1 MTQTS
6 TFQFTSELFDLIRS
20 ALPENQPIY
29 LVGGAVRDALLGKP
43 THDFDFI
50 VPEDVFATGRRFANA
65 LNAAYYPLDEVR
77 ETVRIVLISPDGPRQ
92 VFDFATQRGPNLEED
107 LRSRDFT
114 INAMALAVHDPQNI
128 IDPLGGAKDLKD
140 GLLRPCSETAFL
152 DDPVRIIRAV
162 RQAVSFKLYI
172 PPETKQ
178 LITRSVNQLPDISPE
193 RIRDELFRI
202 FDGPQ
207 PAAALRSLDKL
218 GALKYLL
225 PELDQLKDVPQP
237 PPHISDAWSH
247 SWDCIRKLDDI
258 LKVLASDHDPEAAAN
273 WALGMVSIRLGRYRE
288 QLDAHLSKKL
298 NPGRSIRS
306 IMLFAALY
314 HDIGKPK
321 TRQITDNGRIQ
332 FLKHEQIGAEMIR
345 DRSLKL
351 RLSNH
356 EIDRL
361 SSILRHHMR
370 PLLLTQTGAL
380 PSRRA
385 VYRFFRDCRASG
397 VDICLLSL
405 ADVMATYG
413 PTLPKDMWISHLDTV
428 RVLLEAWWE
437 RKESDIAPPA
447 LINGNDL
454 IETFGVEP
462 GPFIG
467 YLLEAIRESQAAGE
481 LISRDDALQFAHAWL
496 NENR

>member
-1 MTQTS
+1 MTDTS
-6 TFQFTSELFDLIRS
+6 TFQFPSKLFDQIRS

-50 VPEDVFATGRRFANA
+50 VPEDVFATGRRFADA

-77 ETVRIVLISPDGPRQ
+77 ETVRIVLISPDEPRQ

-114 INAMALAVHDPQNI
+114 INAMALAVHEPQKI

-152 DDPVRIIRAV
+152 DDPVRIIRAI

-178 LITRSVNQLPDISPE
+178 LITQSVDQLPDISPE

-202 FDGPQ
+202 FDGSQ
-207 PAAALRSLDKL
+207 PAAALRSLYKL
-218 GALKYLL
+218 DALKYLL
-225 PELDQLKDVPQP
+225 PELDMLKDTSQSH
-237 PPHISDAWSH
+237 PHISDAWSH
-247 SWDCIRKLDDI
+247 SWDCMRKLDDI
-258 LKVLASDHDPEAAAN
+258 LKVLARNYDPEVAAN
-273 WALGMVSIRLGRYRE
+273 WPLGMVSIRLGRFRE
-288 QLDAHLSKKL
+288 QLDAHLAKKM
-298 NPGRSIRS
+298 NPDRSMRSIL
-306 IMLFAALY
+306 LFAALY
-314 HDIGKPK
+314 HDIGKARK
-321 TRQITDNGRIQ
+321 LQISENDRIQ
-332 FLKHEQIGAEMIR
+332 FLKHAQIGAEMMH
-345 DRSLKL
+345 DRAQKL

-361 SSILRHHMR
+361 SSILRHHLR
-370 PLLLTQTGAL
+370 PLILTQTGAL

-385 VYRFFRDCRASG
+385 VYRFFRDCKASG
-397 VDICLLSL
+397 VDVCLLSL

-413 PTLPKDMWISHLDTV
+413 PTLPKDMWISHLDTL
-428 RVLLEAWWE
+428 RALLEAWWE
-437 RKESDIAPPA
+437 RKETDVAPTA

-462 GPFIG
+462 GPLIG
-467 YLLEAIRESQAAGE
+467 YLLEAIRESQAADE
-481 LISRDDALQFAHAWL
+481 LISRDDALQFANAWL
-496 NENR
+496 NENQ

>member
-6 TFQFTSELFDLIRS
+6 TFQFTSELFDQIRT

-92 VFDFATQRGPNLEED
+92 VYDFATQRGPNLEED

-114 INAMALAVHDPQNI
+114 INSMALAVHDPQKI

-178 LITRSVNQLPDISPE
+178 LITQSVNQLPDISPE

-207 PAAALRSLDKL
+207 PAAALLSLNIL

-225 PELDQLKDVPQP
+225 PELDLLKDISQP
-237 PPHISDAWSH
+237 PPHIADAWSH
-247 SWDCIRKLDDI
+247 SWECIRKLDDI
-258 LKVLASDHDPEAAAN
+258 LEVLARDHDPEAAAN
-273 WALGMVSIRLGRYRE
+273 WVFGNVSIRLGRYRE
-288 QLDAHLSKKL
+288 QLEAHLSKKL
-298 NPGRSIRS
+298 NPDRSIRS
-306 IMLFAALY
+306 ILLFSALY
-314 HDIGKPK
+314 HDVGKPK
-321 TRQITDNGRIQ
+321 TRQITDDGRIQ
-332 FLKHEQIGAEMIR
+332 FLKHEQIG
-345 DRSLKL
+345 
-351 RLSNH
+351 
-356 EIDRL
+356 
-361 SSILRHHMR
+361 
-370 PLLLTQTGAL
+370 
-380 PSRRA
+380 
-385 VYRFFRDCRASG
+385 
-397 VDICLLSL
+397 
-405 ADVMATYG
+405 
-413 PTLPKDMWISHLDTV
+413 
-428 RVLLEAWWE
+428 
-437 RKESDIAPPA
+437 RK
-447 LINGNDL
+447 
-454 IETFGVEP
+454 
-462 GPFIG
+462 
-467 YLLEAIRESQAAGE
+467 
-481 LISRDDALQFAHAWL
+481 
-496 NENR
+496 